1 MRALHRRRS
10 SSNVTT
16 PAGPQANRGSF
27 FGSMADVDIES
38 CNASSSDARVSLA
51 SARSSRGKQELPGPP
66 LLQRTPSQLQLEQ
79 ARKEFDARESA
90 YFEKAR
96 NDAKAS
102 LSACFEDLIGFLEMH
117 NISGAYALGLSANGV
132 ENLGDLLIMDDAR
145 LNQIIQRCEIDAMDE
160 ILLLEALR
168 KARGR

>member
-1 MRALHRRRS
+1 MSPTRS
-10 SSNVTT
+10 SGSRSGSRKSGR
-16 PAGPQANRGSF
+16 PFGAAGRTLLSP
-27 FGSMADVDIES
+27 E
-38 CNASSSDARVSLA
+38 
-51 SARSSRGKQELPGPP
+51 ELPGPP
-66 LLQRTPSQLQLEQ
+66 LLQRTPSQLQLDQ

-168 KARGR
+168 KA